1 MKIIRIGLKIC
12 VWGGII
18 MIIALTLILSA
29 SYILGPPPIDIGAT
43 TVFYD
48 QEGNELHP
56 QEKQQTF
63 ELDDLPSYLVDA
75 TIVTEVRHFY
85 SYLGF
90 DFRGIVLAVAT
101 IINSFLLN

>member
-29 SYILGPPPIDIGAT
+29 SYIMGPPPIDIGAT

-56 QEKQQTF
+56 QEKQQTRSEEHTS
-63 ELDDLPSYLVDA
+63 ELQSRGHLVCRLLLEKKNTNYRSSGRA
-75 TIVTEVRHFY
+75 
-85 SYLGF
+85 G
-90 DFRGIVLAVAT
+90 LAEQ
-101 IINSFLLN
+101 